1 MTIRELFVGL
11 GFNVDKQSEQKAEQA
26 IGDIKSKAT
35 KLLGAIG
42 IGFSLTQIV
51 ALADEFNGINDQI
64 RNATKEL
71 GDQKDIQKQVL
82 AAANDTKI
90 AYGSMADMVSK
101 LVQEDKNLFGSVEE
115 AAQFA
120 TLTTK
125 LFKTAGKSDAEIQ
138 NIQEAL
144 NKSFAKGKVDTE
156 TLNRLYERAPEA
168 INLISESLG
177 VAKENL
183 LDMANKGQLTCA
195 DLKNAFVSSA
205 DAINAGFDEL
215 DYSISDA
222 LLNIRN
228 QWGLWV
234 DGMNSSL
241 GITQTIAK
249 TMVRGFTAV
258 MDVLRKVQ
266 TRVEWLAEKM
276 GGADKL
282 LRLLAITASTIL
294 VAFNFGKI
302 QSGLKAVLNFVGK
315 IHLKT
320 LAIIAVVVL
329 LALIVEDFIKFLQGD
344 NSVIGTLFDEAGIG
358 AENARQVI
366 FKAFGAVRDFV
377 LGIFNE
383 VQSFLSEHGDQI
395 REMFRAIGD
404 AILQILSAVFLVI
417 SVLAKAVF
425 GALQAFWAAWGDKV
439 MAIFQLF
446 ADFLGRTFERAIE
459 IIRQFAELLSAIF
472 SGDIQGALQALLG
485 IFLTILEQIID
496 AVKTIFT
503 AIWTVIGDKVTAIKD
518 TIVEGFQAAIDWIT
532 SLPSQ
537 AIRWGADIIDG
548 IVNGIKGAIGKVG
561 DAAKGVADKIKS
573 FLHFSV
579 PDEGPLK
586 DYEKWMPD
594 FMNGLAQGV
603 RKNAPKVLA
612 TLETL
617 TGDMSVITKSAV
629 ASPKTVE
636 RAVGGNTSKVVT
648 QNVEINNKFE
658 GDRAGQQKSSEAM
671 DKATNDS
678 TAELARALQYAR

>member
-11 GFNVDKQSEQKAEQA
+11 GFNVDKQSAQKAEQT

-64 RNATKEL
+64 RSATKEL
-71 GDQKDIQKQVL
+71 GDQRDIQKQVL
-82 AAANDTKI
+82 AAANDTKTS
-90 AYGSMADMVSK
+90 YGSMADMVSK
-101 LVQEDKNLFGSVEE
+101 LVQEDKNLFGSDEE

-120 TLTTK
+120 SLTTK

-183 LDMANKGQLTCA
+183 LDMATKGQLTCA
-195 DLKNAFVSSA
+195 DLKNAFVSNA
-205 DAINAGFDEL
+205 DAINAGFEGL

-241 GITQTIAK
+241 GVTQTVAK
-249 TMVRGFTAV
+249 TMVRGFTAL

-266 TRVEWLAEKM
+266 TRIEWLADKM

-282 LRLLAITASTIL
+282 LRLLAITASTFL
-294 VAFNFGKI
+294 LAFNFQKI
-302 QSGLKAVLNFVGK
+302 QSGLKSVLGFIGK
-315 IHLKT
+315 IQLKT
-320 LAIIAVVVL
+320 LAIIAVVIL
-329 LALIVEDFIKFLQGD
+329 LALIVEDFIKFLQGE
-344 NSVIGTLFDEAGIG
+344 NSVIGTIFDEAGIG
-358 AENARQVI
+358 SENARQSI

-377 LGIFNE
+377 LGIFGE
-383 VQSFLSEHGDQI
+383 VRSFLSEHGDQI
-395 REMFRAIGD
+395 RDMFKAVGD

-446 ADFLGRTFERAIE
+446 ADFLGRSFERAIE
-459 IIRQFAELLSAIF
+459 IIRQFAEFLSAIF
-472 SGDIQGALQALLG
+472 SGDIHGALQSLLG

-503 AIWTVIGDKVTAIKD
+503 AIWTVIGDKVAAIKD
-518 TIVEGFQAAIDWIT
+518 AIVEGFQAAIDWIT
-532 SLPSQ
+532 SLPDQ
-537 AIRWGADIIDG
+537 AIQWGSDIIDG
-548 IVNGIKGAIGKVG
+548 IVNGIKGAVGKVG
-561 DAAKGVADKIKS
+561 EAAKGIADKITS

-594 FMNGLAQGV
+594 FMDGLARGV

-612 TLETL
+612 VLETL
-617 TGDMSVITKSAV
+617 TGDMSVITQSV
-629 ASPKTVE
+629 VPSPKTVE
-636 RAVGGNTSKVVT
+636 RAAGGNTSKVVT

-671 DKATNDS
+671 SKAADDS

>member
-11 GFNVDKQSEQKAEQA
+11 GFNVDKQSAQKAEQT

-64 RNATKEL
+64 RSATKEL
-71 GDQKDIQKQVL
+71 GDQRDIQKQVL
-82 AAANDTKI
+82 AAANDTKTS
-90 AYGSMADMVSK
+90 YGSMADMVSK

-120 TLTTK
+120 SLTTK

-183 LDMANKGQLTCA
+183 LDMATKGQLTCA
-195 DLKNAFVSSA
+195 DLKNAFVSNA
-205 DAINAGFDEL
+205 DAINAGFEGL

-241 GITQTIAK
+241 GVTQTVAK
-249 TMVRGFTAV
+249 TMVRGFTAL

-266 TRVEWLAEKM
+266 TRIEWLADKM

-282 LRLLAITASTIL
+282 LRLLAITASTFL
-294 VAFNFGKI
+294 LAFNFQKI
-302 QSGLKAVLNFVGK
+302 QSGLKSVLGFIGK
-315 IHLKT
+315 IQLKT
-320 LAIIAVVVL
+320 LAIIAVVIL
-329 LALIVEDFIKFLQGD
+329 LALIVEDFIKFLQGE
-344 NSVIGTLFDEAGIG
+344 NSVIGTIFDEAGIG
-358 AENARQVI
+358 SENARQSI

-377 LGIFNE
+377 LGIFGE
-383 VQSFLSEHGDQI
+383 VRSFLSEHGDQI
-395 REMFRAIGD
+395 RDMFKAVGD

-446 ADFLGRTFERAIE
+446 ADFLGRSFERAIE
-459 IIRQFAELLSAIF
+459 IIRQFAEFLSAIF
-472 SGDIQGALQALLG
+472 SGDIHGALQSLLG

-503 AIWTVIGDKVTAIKD
+503 AIWTVIGDKVAAIKD
-518 TIVEGFQAAIDWIT
+518 AIVEGFQAAIDWIT
-532 SLPSQ
+532 SLPDQ
-537 AIRWGADIIDG
+537 AIQWGSDIIDG
-548 IVNGIKGAIGKVG
+548 IVNGIKGAVGKVG
-561 DAAKGVADKIKS
+561 EAARGIADKITS

-594 FMNGLAQGV
+594 FMDGLARGV

-612 TLETL
+612 VLETL
-617 TGDMSVITKSAV
+617 TGDMSVITQSV
-629 ASPKTVE
+629 VPSPKTVE
-636 RAVGGNTSKVVT
+636 RAAGGNTSKVVT

-671 DKATNDS
+671 SKAADDS

>member
-11 GFNVDKQSEQKAEQA
+11 GFNVDKQSAQKAEQA

-64 RNATKEL
+64 RSATKEL
-71 GDQKDIQKQVL
+71 GDQRDIQKQVL
-82 AAANDTKI
+82 AAANDTKTS
-90 AYGSMADMVSK
+90 YGSMADMVSK

-120 TLTTK
+120 SLTTK

-168 INLISESLG
+168 INLIAESLG

-183 LDMANKGQLTCA
+183 LDMATKGQLTCA
-195 DLKNAFVSSA
+195 DLKNAFVSNA
-205 DAINAGFDEL
+205 DAINAGFEEL

-241 GITQTIAK
+241 GVTQSVAK
-249 TMVRGFTAV
+249 TMVRGFTAL

-266 TRVEWLAEKM
+266 TRIEWLADKM

-282 LRLLAITASTIL
+282 LRLLAITASTFL
-294 VAFNFGKI
+294 LAFNFQKI
-302 QSGLKAVLNFVGK
+302 QSGLKTVLDFVGK
-315 IHLKT
+315 IQLKT
-320 LAIIAVVVL
+320 LAIIAVVIL
-329 LALIVEDFIKFLQGD
+329 LALIVEDFIKFLQGE
-344 NSVIGTLFDEAGIG
+344 NSVIGTIFDEAGIG
-358 AENARQVI
+358 SENARQAI

-377 LGIFNE
+377 LGIFGE
-383 VQSFLSEHGDQI
+383 VRSFLSEHGDQI
-395 REMFRAIGD
+395 RDMFKAVGD

-446 ADFLGRTFERAIE
+446 ADFLGRSFERAIE
-459 IIRQFAELLSAIF
+459 IIRQFAEFLSAIF
-472 SGDIQGALQALLG
+472 SGDIKGALQALLG

-503 AIWTVIGDKVTAIKD
+503 AIWTVIGDKVAAIKD
-518 TIVEGFQAAIDWIT
+518 AIVEGFQAAIDWIT
-532 SLPSQ
+532 SLPDQ
-537 AIRWGADIIDG
+537 AIQWGSDIIDG
-548 IVNGIKGAIGKVG
+548 IVNGIKGAVGKVG
-561 DAAKGVADKIKS
+561 EAAKGIADKITS

-594 FMNGLAQGV
+594 FMDGLARGV

-612 TLETL
+612 VLETL
-617 TGDMSVITKSAV
+617 TGDMSVITQSV
-629 ASPKTVE
+629 VPSPKTVE
-636 RAVGGNTSKVVT
+636 RAAGGNTSKVVT

-671 DKATNDS
+671 SKAADDS

>member
-11 GFNVDKQSEQKAEQA
+11 GFNVDKQSAQKAEQA

-64 RNATKEL
+64 RSATKEL
-71 GDQKDIQKQVL
+71 GDQRDIQKQVL
-82 AAANDTKI
+82 AAANDTKTS
-90 AYGSMADMVSK
+90 YGSMADMVSK

-120 TLTTK
+120 SLTTK

-183 LDMANKGQLTCA
+183 LDMATKGQLTCA
-195 DLKNAFVSSA
+195 DLKNAFVSNA
-205 DAINAGFDEL
+205 DAINAGFEGL

-241 GITQTIAK
+241 GVTQTVAK
-249 TMVRGFTAV
+249 TMVRGFTAL

-266 TRVEWLAEKM
+266 TRIEWLADKM

-282 LRLLAITASTIL
+282 LRLLAITASTFL
-294 VAFNFGKI
+294 VAFNFQKI
-302 QSGLKAVLNFVGK
+302 QSGLKTVLGFIGK
-315 IHLKT
+315 IQLKT
-320 LAIIAVVVL
+320 LAIIAVVIL
-329 LALIVEDFIKFLQGD
+329 LALIVEDFIKFLQGE
-344 NSVIGTLFDEAGIG
+344 NSVIGTIFDDAGIG
-358 AENARQVI
+358 AENARQAI

-377 LGIFNE
+377 LGIFGE
-383 VQSFLSEHGDQI
+383 VRSFLSEHGDQI
-395 REMFRAIGD
+395 RDMFKAVGD

-446 ADFLGRTFERAIE
+446 ADFLGRSFERAIE
-459 IIRQFAELLSAIF
+459 IIRQFAEFLSAIF
-472 SGDIQGALQALLG
+472 SGDIKGALQSLLG

-503 AIWTVIGDKVTAIKD
+503 AIWTVIGDKVAAIKD
-518 TIVEGFQAAIDWIT
+518 AIVEGFQAAIDWIT
-532 SLPSQ
+532 SLPDQ
-537 AIRWGADIIDG
+537 AIQWGSDIIDG
-548 IVNGIKGAIGKVG
+548 IVNGIKGAVGKVG
-561 DAAKGVADKIKS
+561 EAAKGIADKITS

-594 FMNGLAQGV
+594 FMDGLARGV

-612 TLETL
+612 VLETL
-617 TGDMSVITKSAV
+617 TGDMSVITQSV
-629 ASPKTVE
+629 VPSPKTVE
-636 RAVGGNTSKVVT
+636 RAAGGNTSKVVT

-671 DKATNDS
+671 SKAADDS